1 MYSLFKVLFLLLLAS
16 SGYAQQI
23 AGKWIG
29 EIRIQKSPL
38 TIVFNILETPEG
50 LQTEMDSPDQGVTG
64 ITASTSYFRGDSLC
78 IEISALGIHY
88 NGRMEG
94 KNHITGEFSQGGQ
107 KFILNL
113 SKSESLEKK
122 INRPQE
128 PKRPFPY
135 LEEEVSFVN
144 KVDNIVLKGTLTL
157 PTGRNKHPAVVLIS
171 GSGPQNRNEEI
182 LNHKPFLVIADYLTR
197 NGIAVLRFDDRG
209 FAESEG
215 IHGNANSSDFSND
228 AEAAFHFLSIRPEI
242 DPLNIGLIGH
252 SEGGLI
258 APMIAS
264 RNEQVKFI
272 VLLAGTGIRGD
283 QLILLQSELI
293 GRVSGTSEN
302 DLAKSKLLAQGAFE
316 IVANATSNTLLKI
329 DLRKYFNGV
338 DSTKAEIPS
347 GLSYAQ
353 LVEQYVSTFSSPW
366 MTYFLTYDPKLA
378 LEKVKCPVLALNG
391 ERDLQV
397 PPKINLEAIELAL
410 LRGGNLESK
419 TIEFPNLNHLFQEC
433 RTGAPSEYGELE
445 QTIAPFVLEALTN
458 WIHEKIK

>member
-1 MYSLFKVLFLLLLAS
+1 MYSLFKILFLLVLTS
-16 SGYAQQI
+16 PGYTQQI
-23 AGKWIG
+23 AGKWVG
-29 EIRIQKSPL
+29 EIQIQENSL
-38 TIVFNILETPEG
+38 TIVLNIVDSPEG
-50 LQTEMDSPDQGVTG
+50 LLTEMDSPDQGVTG
-64 ITASTSYFRGDSLC
+64 IAASRSMFKDDSLC
-78 IEISALGIHY
+78 IEISELGIRY
-88 NGRMEG
+88 YGRMES
-94 KNHITGEFSQGGQ
+94 KHKIVGEFLQAGQ
-107 KFILNL
+107 KFLLNL
-113 SKSESLEKK
+113 SKTKSLEKK

-128 PKRPFPY
+128 PKRPLPY

-144 KVDNIVLKGTLTL
+144 KTDNIVLKGTLTI
-157 PTGRNKHPAVVLIS
+157 PPEANKHPAVVLIS

-215 IHGNANSSDFSND
+215 VHGNANSYDFSKD
-228 AEAAFHFLSIRPEI
+228 AEAGFQFLRTRPEI

-252 SEGGLI
+252 SEGGMI

-264 RNEQVKFI
+264 RNDQVKFI

-283 QLILLQSELI
+283 KIILLQSELI
-293 GRVSGTSEN
+293 GRVNGASEN

-316 IVANATSNTLLKI
+316 LVAKATSNSELKI
-329 DLRKYFNGV
+329 DLRQYFNEV

-353 LVEQYVSTFSSPW
+353 LVEQYVGTFSSPW

-397 PPKINLEAIELAL
+397 PAKINLEAIELAL
-410 LRGGNLESK
+410 LRGGNTKSK
-419 TIEFPNLNHLFQEC
+419 LLEFPNLNHLFQEC

-445 QTIAPFVLEALTN
+445 QTIAPFVLEELSN